1 MENGTPLKLK
11 SMGKSVRTGTHQI
24 VLHGKVGIGSDPCP
38 PRWDKIPTLTKIL
51 S

>member
-24 VLHGKVGIGSDPCP
+24 VLHGKVGIGSDQTP
-38 PRWDKIPTLTKIL
+38 PPLVGTKFQL
-51 S
+51 